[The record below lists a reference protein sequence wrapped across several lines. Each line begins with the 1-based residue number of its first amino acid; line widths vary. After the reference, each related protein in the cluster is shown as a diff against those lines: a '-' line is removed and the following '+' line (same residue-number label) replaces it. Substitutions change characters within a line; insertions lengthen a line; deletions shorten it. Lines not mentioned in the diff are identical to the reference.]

1 MANKNDLVVLG
12 LVFEQD
18 RYGYD
23 IIQEVKK
30 RDFEQWANINP
41 ASIYNHLN
49 KLEKSGALSSRTEK
63 VGNSPER
70 KVYAITEEGRRLL
83 SELVVKAIA
92 SPSDVDHTI
101 ACLGIGFA
109 YCANEQAVLQA
120 IQNKLTAIEHASEHL
135 TKENEELREHI
146 PLNWLILI
154 ESAMAHVKVEQDI
167 LNKLKEAIESGAL
180 TESIE
185 RVLASKDS

>member
-18 RYGYD
+18 HYGYE
-23 IIQEVKK
+23 IIQEVKA

-49 KLEKSGALSSRTEK
+49 KLEKSGALSCRTEK

-70 KVYAITEEGRRLL
+70 KVYSITEEGRRLL

-92 SPSDVDHTI
+92 SPSHTDHAI
-101 ACLGIGFA
+101 ASLGIGFV
-109 YCANEQAVLQA
+109 YCADEQAVLKA
-120 IQNKLTAIEHASEHL
+120 IRNKLTALEHASEHL
-135 TKENEELREHI
+135 TKENEALREHI

-154 ESAMAHVKVEQDI
+154 EGAIAHVKVEQDI
-167 LNKLKEAIESGAL
+167 LNKLKEAIKSGAL
-180 TESIE
+180 MESIE
-185 RVLASKDS
+185 RVLASEGS